1 VPAGGYEFD
10 IATTLTRIAGTTD
23 EIRFR
28 GEIHDGWDIMGN
40 ANGGYLMALAAS
52 GLREIADRPD
62 PVTVTAHYLAPAP
75 AGPIEVRGS
84 LVKTG
89 KRFATVAGSL
99 VSAPGPDGEPG
110 RELIRVMAAFGDLA
124 ATADGYT
131 RMDGMAPDL
140 PPFAQSPSRR
150 GAPTGPG
157 ASPGLSPGVSP
168 AASSPALMDRL
179 DVRLR
184 PGDLGFAHGVKT
196 GSPSIAGWFGFAD
209 GRPVDTLALLLV
221 ADAFP
226 PPVFNIEM
234 PPGWVPTVELTVH
247 VRGVPAPGPLR
258 CRFATR
264 FIQGGYLEE
273 DGEVWDSAGRLV
285 AMSRQLALVPRP

>member
-1 VPAGGYEFD
+1 VPPPYEFD
-10 IATTLTRIAGTTD
+10 IATAMTRVD
-23 EIRFR
+23 EGRFA

-52 GLREIADRPD
+52 ALREIAGRPD

-75 AGPIEVRGS
+75 AGRIEVRGETIKS
-84 LVKTG
+84 G
-89 KRFATVAGSL
+89 KRFATTTGSL
-99 VSAPGPDGEPG
+99 VAVDGE
-110 RELIRVMAAFGDLA
+110 RELMRVVAAFGDLA
-124 ATADGYT
+124 STADGYS
-131 RMDGMAPDL
+131 RMDGMPPDL
-140 PPFAQSPSRR
+140 PPFDDSPSRR
-150 GAPTGPG
+150 RAGGGATGGTSDG
-157 ASPGLSPGVSP
+157 A
-168 AASSPALMDRL
+168 PALMDRL

-184 PGDLGFAHGVKT
+184 PGDLGFAEGMKT

-209 GRPVDTLALLLV
+209 RRPVDTLALLLV

-247 VRGVPAPGPLR
+247 VRGVPAPGPLA

-273 DGEVWDSAGRLV
+273 DGEVWDSSGRLV
-285 AMSRQLALVPRP
+285 AMSRQLALVPRT

>member
-1 VPAGGYEFD
+1 MSGPYAFDLATALTPLDDGDRATAG
-10 IATTLTRIAGTTD
+10 AG
-23 EIRFR
+23 RFA

-40 ANGGYLMALAAS
+40 ANGGYLMALAAA
-52 GLREIADRPD
+52 GLRQIADRPD

-75 AGPIEVRGS
+75 AGPVEVRGQ
-84 LVKTG
+84 LVKSG
-89 KRFATVAGSL
+89 KRFGTVAGSL
-99 VSAPGPDGEPG
+99 VAADGE
-110 RELIRVMAAFGDLA
+110 RELIRVMAAFGDLSS
-124 ATADGYT
+124 TADGYT
-131 RMDGMAPDL
+131 RMDGMPPDL
-140 PPFAQSPSRR
+140 PPFED
-150 GAPTGPG
+150 
-157 ASPGLSPGVSP
+157 SP
-168 AASSPALMDRL
+168 ARRMAGGGAPALMDRL

-184 PGDLGFAHGVKT
+184 PGDLGFAEGMKT

-247 VRGVPAPGPLR
+247 VRGVPEPGPLR

-285 AMSRQLALVPRP
+285 AMSRQLALAPRS